1 MERGSFG
8 DILHSSKRVFLVLH
22 AKYLIIPFLEYSPQI
37 PHIPYVQMAAGN
49 IYINVIKKL
58 SMEILQKFLVYS
70 KVISKF
76 AIA

>member
-1 MERGSFG
+1 
-8 DILHSSKRVFLVLH
+8 
-22 AKYLIIPFLEYSPQI
+22 
-37 PHIPYVQMAAGN
+37 MAAGN
-49 IYINVIKKL
+49 IYINVIKNL